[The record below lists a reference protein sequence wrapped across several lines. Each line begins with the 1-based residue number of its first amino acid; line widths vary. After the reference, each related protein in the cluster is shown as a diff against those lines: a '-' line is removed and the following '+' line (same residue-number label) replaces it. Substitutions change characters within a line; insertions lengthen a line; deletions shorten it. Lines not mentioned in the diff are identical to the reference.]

1 MKKIIVAFLLLSFS
15 IQGSAQFFKNTKSIT
30 KFEGYFT
37 FYYDESSD
45 KIFLEVENLDQEF
58 LYVNS
63 LSEGIGSNDIGLD
76 RGQLGNTRIVKF
88 TKAGNKLLLI
98 QPNQDYRAITDNI

>member
-45 KIFLEVENLDQEF
+45 KIFLEEF
-58 LYVNS
+58 NS
-63 LSEGIGSNDIGLD
+63 
-76 RGQLGNTRIVKF
+76 
-88 TKAGNKLLLI
+88 
-98 QPNQDYRAITDNI
+98 